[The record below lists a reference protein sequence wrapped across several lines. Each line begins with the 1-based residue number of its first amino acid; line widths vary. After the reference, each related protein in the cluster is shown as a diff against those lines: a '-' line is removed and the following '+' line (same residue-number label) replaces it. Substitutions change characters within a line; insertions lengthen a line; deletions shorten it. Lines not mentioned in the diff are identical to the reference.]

1 LRRNYD
7 HKGSIIDIA
16 YRTFHLMMKSNTPQD
31 LRLCDHV
38 IEIENMSD
46 VGTFDL
52 SSLKKCITYGYD
64 STCRVLEK
72 IHNTQ

>member
-1 LRRNYD
+1 
-7 HKGSIIDIA
+7 
-16 YRTFHLMMKSNTPQD
+16 MKSNTPQD